1 MAPEEVAE
9 VLCCSKV
16 AAVDFGQLTCFSIES
31 QSWECFAVTAE
42 SPSDSI

>member
-16 AAVDFGQLTCFSIES
+16 AAVDFDQLTCFSIES
-31 QSWECFAVTAE
+31 QNLECFVVTVE
-42 SPSDSI
+42 SPLDSI